1 MKWLQRQWEKFKAKS
16 FWGKFWDVLFI
27 AVIILL
33 IVPGGREMVQRGIIK
48 TGLMGRTTVNMNEA
62 LTPVSKDWL
71 LIDLEGQHYRLSDL
85 NDRSVFLNFWAT
97 WCGPCKA
104 EMPSIISL
112 IEKSGDKANFI
123 LVTTEDPEHVK
134 AYLKRQDW
142 DLPVYFPTTAIPAQL
157 AAQSLPTS
165 LVINSSGEIIHR
177 SEGMRDWG
185 SDKAVRL
192 VVGEVR

>member
-1 MKWLQRQWEKFKAKS
+1 MKWLQRQWEKFLAKS
-16 FWGKFWDVLFI
+16 FLGKFWDVLFI

-48 TGLMGRTTVNMNEA
+48 TGILGSTTANTNEPLA
-62 LTPVSKDWL
+62 PVSKDWL
-71 LIDLEGQHYRLSDL
+71 LMDLEGQRYRLSDL
-85 NDRSVFLNFWAT
+85 NDRPVFLNFWAT

-104 EMPSIISL
+104 EMPSITSL

-134 AYLKRQDW
+134 SYLQRQNW
-142 DLPVYFPTTAIPAQL
+142 DLPVYFPMTAIPAQL
-157 AAQSLPTS
+157 ATQSLPTS
-165 LVINSSGEIIHR
+165 LVINSSEEIIHR

-185 SDKAVRL
+185 SD
-192 VVGEVR
+192 